1 MLFIFYFESL
11 NFDINDRKILSEPLR
26 FYFNK
31 VQYYQDIL
39 YFLYVLQFLAKSS
52 LSVNPLKVTYKKKLL
67 SLFCL

>member
-26 FYFNK
+26 FYFNN

-39 YFLYVLQFLAKSS
+39 YFLYLYNF
-52 LSVNPLKVTYKKKLL
+52 
-67 SLFCL
+67 

>member
-1 MLFIFYFESL
+1 MKLRRTMLFIFYFESL

-39 YFLYVLQFLAKSS
+39 YFLYF
-52 LSVNPLKVTYKKKLL
+52 N
-67 SLFCL
+67 F